1 MATTTTP
8 QQPNRNNADV
18 IDLGRLLGLMLDNKW
33 LIIGITSFFAVASII
48 YALCATP
55 IYQADALVQV
65 EQKTG
70 GIPGLSDVT
79 DMLGGSGSDSAAA
92 TEIELIKSRMII
104 GETVDDLHLNIQVEP
119 YYPYGVG
126 KGLAARLG
134 WKPGTLLVS
143 RFQVPAVY
151 EESVFQLQIMK
162 NGGYQLNLG
171 GSDLLQGKVG
181 ELAQSKDGISL
192 FVSDLKGE
200 EGQRFTLTK
209 KPDLQVINDLQEQL
223 LVSEKGKKT
232 GMLSL
237 SLEGDDR
244 DEIRSVLENIANNYV
259 MKNIERN
266 AAEAEK
272 SLQFLQSHLPDVRSS
287 LEDSE
292 QKLNNYRQKNESVD
306 LNLEAKAAL
315 DTMVALETQLNQL
328 TFKESDIS
336 QQFTK
341 SHPAYISLME
351 KRHTLMKEK
360 ERINQQVQ
368 KLPKVQQEVLRLT
381 RDVEVG
387 QQIYLQLLNK
397 VQELNILKAGT
408 VGNVRVIDNAA
419 VQIKPVKPKKSL
431 VVVIATL
438 LGGMLSVA
446 LVLVRAAF
454 NRGIEGPEEL
464 EKLGMNVYAS
474 VPLSEW
480 QDARSKNQKKHN
492 RHHKETLLAQHNPA
506 DLSIEALR
514 SLRTSLHFAMME
526 ARNNVLMITG
536 PSPGIGKSFITSNLA
551 SVIAHGEQKVLLIDA
566 DMRKGHLHDYFA
578 QADKKHG
585 LSDYLSGQLD
595 LEKVVVH
602 SEQQHLDFI
611 ARGQVPPNPSELLM
625 HPRFATLL
633 EWASQNYDLVL
644 IDTPPLLA
652 VTDAAIVG
660 RLVGTTLLV
669 TRFAVTAAKE
679 AEITQSRLEQ
689 NGIEVKGVILNAMEK
704 RAASY
709 YGGNYGYYQYNY
721 QSSKN

>member
-1 MATTTTP
+1 MATTTPSP
-8 QQPNRNNADV
+8 QQQNRNNADV

-33 LIIGITSFFAVASII
+33 LITGITGFFAIAGVI

-55 IYQADALVQV
+55 VYQADALVQV
-65 EQKTG
+65 EQKSG

-79 DMLGGSGSDSAAA
+79 DMLGSGGDSEAA

-104 GETVDDLHLNIQVEP
+104 GQTVDELNLDVKLAPE
-119 YYPYGVG
+119 YPYGAN
-126 KGLAARLG
+126 KGLAKRLG
-134 WKPGTLLVS
+134 WTSGLLSVS
-143 RFQVPAVY
+143 RFHVPEAY
-151 EESVFQLQIMK
+151 LGLPFELELLTDDL
-162 NGGYQLNLG
+162 YQLSLDG
-171 GSDLLQGKVG
+171 TVVLKGKVG
-181 ELAQSKDGISL
+181 ESAENAEGISL
-192 FVSDLKGE
+192 QVSGFQGDI
-200 EGQRFTLTK
+200 GQQFTLTK
-209 KPDLQVINDLQEQL
+209 LPVLQVINELQQDLM
-223 LVSEKGKKT
+223 VSEKGKKT

-237 SLEGDDR
+237 SLLGDDR
-244 DEIRSVLENIANNYV
+244 ETTRKTVENIARTYV

-272 SLQFLQSHLPDVRSS
+272 SLQFLQSHLPDVRAS

-351 KRHTLMKEK
+351 KRNTLLKQKEH
-360 ERINQQVQ
+360 INQQVQ

-408 VGNVRVIDNAA
+408 VGNVRIIDDAA
-419 VQIKPVKPKKSL
+419 VQIDPVKPKKAL
-431 VVVIATL
+431 VAVIATL
-438 LGGMLSVA
+438 LGGMLSVS

-454 NRGIEGPEEL
+454 NRGIEGPDEL

-474 VPLSEW
+474 VPLSDW
-480 QDARSKNQKKHN
+480 QDAQSKKKIGKHN
-492 RHHKETLLAQHNPA
+492 IKETLLAQHNPA

-526 ARNNVLMITG
+526 ARNNVLMLTG
-536 PSPGIGKSFITSNLA
+536 PGPSIGKSFITGNLA

-585 LSDYLSGQLD
+585 LSDYLSGQRDLD
-595 LEKVVVH
+595 SVIVH
-602 SEQQHLDFI
+602 SEQTHLDFI

-625 HPRFATLL
+625 HPRFASLL
-633 EWASQNYDLVL
+633 EWASQHYDLVL
-644 IDTPPLLA
+644 VDTPPLLA

-669 TRFAVTAAKE
+669 ARFAITAAKE
-679 AEITQSRLEQ
+679 AEITQHRLEQ
-689 NGIEVKGVILNAMEK
+689 NGIEVKGVILNAIEK

>member
-8 QQPNRNNADV
+8 QQQNRNNADV

-33 LIIGITSFFAVASII
+33 LIIGITSFFALAGVA

-65 EQKTG
+65 EQKKS
-70 GIPGLSDVT
+70 GIPGLSEVT
-79 DMLGGSGSDSAAA
+79 DMLGSGGDSEAA

-104 GETVDDLHLNIQVEP
+104 GQTVDELNLNVKIEP
-119 YYPYGVG
+119 DFPYGIG

-134 WKPGTLLVS
+134 WHSGSLLVS
-143 RFQVPAVY
+143 HFHVPASY
-151 EESVFQLQIMK
+151 EAMPFELQLQ
-162 NGGYQLNLG
+162 NDGTYQLSIDN
-171 GSDLLQGKVG
+171 STLLKGKVG

-192 FVSDLKGE
+192 LVSDFKGE
-200 EGQRFTLTK
+200 AGQRFKITK
-209 KPDLQVINDLQEQL
+209 LPDLQVINDLQQDL
-223 LVSEKGKKT
+223 MVSEKGKKT
-232 GMLSL
+232 GMLAL
-237 SLEGDDR
+237 SLNGDDR
-244 DEIRSVLENIANNYV
+244 DAIRSVLESVSRNYV

-272 SLQFLQSHLPDVRSS
+272 SLQFLQSHLPDVRTS

-292 QKLNNYRQKNESVD
+292 QKLNSYRQKNESVD

-315 DTMVALETQLNQL
+315 DTMVSLETQLNEL
-328 TFKESDIS
+328 TFKESDIA

-341 SHPAYISLME
+341 AHPAYISLME
-351 KRHTLMKEK
+351 KRHTLLKEK
-360 ERINQQVQ
+360 ERINQKVQ
-368 KLPKVQQEVLRLT
+368 KLPKVQQEVLRLM
-381 RDVEVG
+381 RDVQVG
-387 QQIYLQLLNK
+387 QEIYVQLLNK

-408 VGNVRVIDNAA
+408 VGNVRIIDDAA
-419 VQIKPVKPKKSL
+419 VKIKPVKPQKAL
-431 VVVIATL
+431 VAIIATL

-446 LVLVRAAF
+446 LVLIRAAF
-454 NRGIEGPEEL
+454 NRGVEGPEEL

-474 VPLSEW
+474 VPLSDW
-480 QDARSKNQKKHN
+480 QAEQAKKQKN
-492 RHHKETLLAQHNPA
+492 RHVRKGTLLAQHNPA

-566 DMRKGHLHDYFA
+566 DMRQGSLHDFFTA
-578 QADKKHG
+578 ADKKRG
-585 LSDYLSGQLD
+585 LSDYLSGQLE
-595 LEKVVVH
+595 LEKTITH
-602 SEQQHLDFI
+602 SDQPNLDFVP
-611 ARGQVPPNPSELLM
+611 RGQVPPNPSELLM
-625 HPRFATLL
+625 HPRFAALL
-633 EWASQNYDLVL
+633 DWAAQHYDLVL
-644 IDTPPLLA
+644 VDTPPLLA

-660 RLVGTTLLV
+660 RLAGTTLMV
-669 TRFAVTAAKE
+669 ARFAVTAAKE
-679 AEITQSRLEQ
+679 AEVTQSRLEQ

-709 YGGNYGYYQYNY
+709 YGGNYGYYQYQY
-721 QSSKN
+721 KSAE

>member
-1 MATTTTP
+1 MATTTSS
-8 QQPNRNNADV
+8 QQQNRNNAEV

-33 LIIGITSFFAVASII
+33 LISGITGLFAVAGVL

-79 DMLGGSGSDSAAA
+79 DMLGSGSDSEAA

-104 GETVDDLHLNIQVEP
+104 GQTVDELNLDIKLAPE
-119 YYPYGVG
+119 YPYGAN
-126 KGLAARLG
+126 KGLAKRLG
-134 WKPGTLLVS
+134 WKSGLLSVS
-143 RFQVPAVY
+143 RFHVPEAY
-151 EESVFQLQIMK
+151 LGLPFELELLADDL
-162 NGGYQLNLG
+162 YQLSLDG
-171 GSDLLQGKVG
+171 TIVLKGKVG
-181 ELAQSKDGISL
+181 ESAENAEGVSL
-192 FVSDLKGE
+192 QVSGFQGDI
-200 EGQRFTLTK
+200 GQQFTLTK
-209 KPDLQVINDLQEQL
+209 LPVLQVINELQQNL
-223 LVSEKGKKT
+223 AVSEKGKKT

-237 SLEGDDR
+237 SLQGDDR
-244 DEIRSVLENIANNYV
+244 EAIRKTVENIARTYV

-272 SLQFLQSHLPDVRSS
+272 SLQFLQSHLPDVRAS
-287 LEDSE
+287 LEESE

-315 DTMVALETQLNQL
+315 DTMVSLETQLNQL

-351 KRHTLMKEK
+351 KRNTLLKQKEH
-360 ERINQQVQ
+360 INQQVQ

-381 RDVEVG
+381 RDVQVG
-387 QQIYLQLLNK
+387 QEIYVQLLNK

-408 VGNVRVIDNAA
+408 VGNVRIIDDAA
-419 VQIKPVKPKKSL
+419 VQIDPVKPKKAL
-431 VVVIATL
+431 VAVIATL

-474 VPLSEW
+474 VPLSDW
-480 QDARSKNQKKHN
+480 QAEQAKKQKS
-492 RHHKETLLAQHNPA
+492 RHGKKGTLLAQHNPA

-536 PSPGIGKSFITSNLA
+536 PSPEIGKSFIISNLA

-578 QADKKHG
+578 RADKKHG
-585 LSDYLSGQLD
+585 LSDYLSGQRELD
-595 LEKVVVH
+595 SVIVH
-602 SEQQHLDFI
+602 SEQTHLDFI

-625 HPRFATLL
+625 HPRFASLL
-633 EWASQNYDLVL
+633 EWASQHYDLVL
-644 IDTPPLLA
+644 VDTPPLLA

-669 TRFAVTAAKE
+669 VRFAITAAKE
-679 AEITQSRLEQ
+679 AEITQHRLEQ
-689 NGIEVKGVILNAMEK
+689 NGIEVKGVILNAIEK

-709 YGGNYGYYQYNY
+709 YGGNYGYYQYSY
-721 QSSKN
+721 QSAKN

>member
-1 MATTTTP
+1 MATTTSS
-8 QQPNRNNADV
+8 QQQNRNNAEV

-33 LIIGITSFFAVASII
+33 LISGITGLFAVAGVL

-79 DMLGGSGSDSAAA
+79 DMLGSGGDSEAA

-104 GETVDDLHLNIQVEP
+104 GQTVDELNLDIKIAPE
-119 YYPYGVG
+119 YPYGAS
-126 KGLAARLG
+126 KGLAKRLG
-134 WKPGTLLVS
+134 WKSGLLSVS
-143 RFQVPAVY
+143 RFHVPEAY
-151 EESVFQLQIMK
+151 LGLPFELELLADDL
-162 NGGYQLNLG
+162 YQLSLDG
-171 GSDLLQGKVG
+171 TIVLKGKVG
-181 ELAQSKDGISL
+181 ESAENAEGVSL
-192 FVSDLKGE
+192 QVSGFQGDI
-200 EGQRFTLTK
+200 GQQFTLTK
-209 KPDLQVINDLQEQL
+209 LPVLQVINELQQNL
-223 LVSEKGKKT
+223 AVSEKGKKT

-237 SLEGDDR
+237 SLQGDDR
-244 DEIRSVLENIANNYV
+244 EAIRKTVENIARTYV

-272 SLQFLQSHLPDVRSS
+272 SLQFLQSHLPDVRAS
-287 LEDSE
+287 LEESE

-315 DTMVALETQLNQL
+315 DTMVSLETQLNQL

-351 KRHTLMKEK
+351 KRNTLLKQKEH
-360 ERINQQVQ
+360 INQQVQ

-408 VGNVRVIDNAA
+408 VGNVRIIDDAA
-419 VQIKPVKPKKSL
+419 VQIDPVKPKKAL
-431 VVVIATL
+431 VAVIATL

-454 NRGIEGPEEL
+454 NRGIEGPDEL

-474 VPLSEW
+474 VPLSDW
-480 QDARSKNQKKHN
+480 QEAQSKKKIGKHN
-492 RHHKETLLAQHNPA
+492 IKGSLLAQHNPA

-536 PSPGIGKSFITSNLA
+536 PSPRIGKSFIASNLA

-566 DMRKGHLHDYFA
+566 DMRKGYLHEYFA
-578 QADKKHG
+578 TADKKHG
-585 LSDYLSGQLD
+585 LSYYLSGQLD
-595 LEKVVVH
+595 LEKAITH
-602 SEQQHLDFI
+602 SDQPYLDFMP
-611 ARGQVPPNPSELLM
+611 RGQVPPNPSELLM
-625 HPRFATLL
+625 HPRFAALL
-633 EWASQNYDLVL
+633 EWAAQHYDLVL
-644 IDTPPLLA
+644 VDTPSILA
-652 VTDAAIVG
+652 VTDAAVVG
-660 RLVGTTLLV
+660 RLAGTTLMV
-669 TRFAVTAAKE
+669 TRYAVTAAKE
-679 AEITQSRLEQ
+679 AEVAQSRLEQ
-689 NGIEVKGVILNAMEK
+689 NGIEVKGVILNAIEK

-709 YGGNYGYYQYNY
+709 YGGNYGYYQYSY
-721 QSSKN
+721 QSTKS